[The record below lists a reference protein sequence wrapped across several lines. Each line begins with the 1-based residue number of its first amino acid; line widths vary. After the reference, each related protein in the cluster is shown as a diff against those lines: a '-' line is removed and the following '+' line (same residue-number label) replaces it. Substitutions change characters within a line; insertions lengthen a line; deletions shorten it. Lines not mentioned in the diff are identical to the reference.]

1 MGCHVEPNITFNNQ
15 SQNTSS
21 LETYFQSTSK
31 TVISELRPQSSG
43 VLSSAGKDYRNFRI
57 GYYFELLAL
66 RREDAGA
73 SAYIKGPAIHRR
85 RICEAAHVKFL
96 ELARSEYFEYG
107 YTQPSERHLLQFAIE
122 FPALIGELVQDIYL
136 AESANTDVMLALL
149 NAMASL
155 NYETVRPY
163 GQVLAIAALLNRA
176 AEVKEAAIRV
186 YETWGHREGAKILAT
201 VECPW
206 PWLDDY
212 RKQVISDLGGD
223 T

>member
-1 MGCHVEPNITFNNQ
+1 MGCHMGLTITFENQ
-15 SQNTSS
+15 WQNTSA
-21 LETYFQSTSK
+21 LETYFQRTLK
-31 TVISELRPQSSG
+31 TAISELNPKSSG
-43 VLSSAGKDYRNFRI
+43 VLSPAGKDYQDFRV
-57 GYYFELLAL
+57 GYYSELPAL
-66 RREDAGA
+66 RSEDDGA
-73 SAYIKGPAIHRR
+73 SSYIKGPAVHRR

-107 YTQPSERHLLQFAIE
+107 YTQPSERHLSQFSTE
-122 FPALIGELVQDIYL
+122 FPGLIGELVQDIYL
-136 AESANTDVMLALL
+136 AESADTDVMLALL

-155 NYETVRPY
+155 NYETVRPH
-163 GQVLAIAALLNRA
+163 GQVLAIAALSNPA

-223 T
+223 A